1 MGDHRATR
9 PGQAQAAKGRGVVSR
24 RFDDWESRHARDLEK
39 EPTYTGRSRFP
50 YRSATEQR
58 EVAHERL
65 SVQFARH
72 FVDSTEES

>member
-1 MGDHRATR
+1 
-9 PGQAQAAKGRGVVSR
+9 VSR

-39 EPTYTGRSRFP
+39 EPTYTSRSRFP

-65 SVQFARH
+65 SVTFGRS
-72 FVDSTEES
+72 FIDPTEGE